1 MKPRETSQ
9 TAARPGIDYGSPVI
23 TGLIR
28 GMLPFALMRLIE
40 ERPRHGSELIRSISD
55 MTGGAWTPSPG
66 SVYPVLRKLEQEG
79 QLSGEWERTRSA
91 PKRIYQLTAKGRESL
106 PELRRRLV
114 AQLTTARHLIDDHLA
129 ALTRE
134 PEAGDHGHQREALED

>member
-1 MKPRETSQ
+1 VVTSNSSHP
-9 TAARPGIDYGSPVI
+9 AARPGIDYGSPVI

-28 GMLPFALMRLIE
+28 GMLPFALMKLIA

-79 QLSGEWERTRSA
+79 HVRGEWERTQSA
-91 PKRIYQLTAKGRESL
+91 PKRIYQLTDKGRQAL
-106 PELRRRLV
+106 PDLRHRLV
-114 AQLTTARHLIDDHLA
+114 AQLTTARHLIDDHLTV
-129 ALTRE
+129 LTQD
-134 PEAGDHGHQREALED
+134 PEAGGHEHQGKAVED

>member
-1 MKPRETSQ
+1 MVKGKSAHP
-9 TAARPGIDYGSPVI
+9 AATPGIDYGSPVI

-66 SVYPVLRKLEQEG
+66 AVYPVLRKLEQEEHIA
-79 QLSGEWERTRSA
+79 GEWERTQSA
-91 PKRIYQLTAKGRESL
+91 PKRIYQLTDKGRRAL
-106 PELRRRLV
+106 PDLRHRLV

-129 ALTRE
+129 ALTQD
-134 PEAGDHGHQREALED
+134 PEAGDHGHQGKAVED